1 MKKLLFSIGVALCC
15 SAVSA
20 QNSAIFKAE
29 ALDQKGDIEGA
40 AALLD
45 EALQN
50 PKTTKFAQMYNMA
63 AEENAKM
70 FNAELM
76 KAARGIPFD
85 TAKFITTLDKM
96 VDYYTKSHEAD
107 VKPDEKGRVKSKYVE
122 VNRSRMLSMVDYYNY
137 AAMFMYQSKDTAR
150 AISYFEKFLD
160 MPNNPIYTE
169 HDRDSIHAAK
179 KSAYSQTALNLAS
192 LNYSKKEWDKA
203 ISYADIA
210 LKDTIGRRDLFVI
223 KMQSYGAKK
232 DTTMWLKTLTEAVA
246 ETEEESFMQ
255 NLLYYYVTHKD
266 VTGAETM
273 ANEMVKS
280 TPDSK
285 AAWYMKG
292 CVELNLKKDFT
303 AARECFEKSLAIDP
317 DFVDANVNI
326 AYSYV
331 NQAVADRQAGKFK
344 FIGTDRKILPAQMK
358 AYQAELATVQGY
370 YKSAQPYM
378 EKVRALVPD
387 NPRIWAYTL
396 QMIYENLQ
404 MKTEKAEIDAIIS
417 NL

>member
-40 AALLD
+40 AALLE

-63 AEENAKM
+63 AEENAKI

-85 TAKFITTLDKM
+85 TTKFISTLDKM

-169 HDRDSIHAAK
+169 HDRDSIQAAK